1 MPYTLQRKMFK
12 LGGSAA
18 HGGGIT
24 ANLKDP
30 NRVHMKKGG
39 SVAPI
44 GLVGK
49 GPLHMKGPDGKM
61 REMQNPLALL
71 TMGASRFAPAF
82 MRALSGKGIGSL
94 KNYILGG
101 SDDVFKAGKDVA
113 GVGFGRG
120 KFNPATGKIKDVV
133 IKKGKPG
140 RGDPG
145 TPLKKPGDKGYK
157 PPAKDY
163 KPPTP
168 DVTKTMNRD
177 EYIKYLKDKDP
188 AKLKELFGDYGFGT
202 YGRMSQIGRGAQ
214 AGLLPAAGV
223 GAVSSLFPEFETG
236 KDKPIRT
243 AIQTLRE
250 APELAFNLVAGV
262 PSGALGLL
270 AGQGGA
276 GFLPSQ
282 ALQNTL
288 YPDGP
293 KDIKTV
299 AEGEEITQAKVKEAA
314 EDDLRA
320 EYERLLGGKP
330 NPVGEIGSA
339 IATALPSLAEDDL
352 TGAASAYTQQLKTG
366 VDKMDEYDRGVGQFI
381 LQNKITEGQTNQA
394 MIAEALASGDLDTV
408 SKIKKYQAA
417 AEELGDVTP
426 LPVKGKNKPDYDSM
440 RAGTVYADVTTSTGS
455 KYLAINRSGDDEL
468 RTNSADAAVN
478 FANA

>member
-12 LGGSAA
+12 LGGSVA

-24 ANLKDP
+24 ANLKHP
-30 NRVHMKKGG
+30 NRVHMNKGG

-71 TMGASRFAPAF
+71 GLLARAGGTGGLRSIPALLRGLGSRSTKPISDFVMKSATGASRPTAKQLAKMTPAEIK
-82 MRALSGKGIGSL
+82 RT
-94 KNYILGG
+94 
-101 SDDVFKAGKDVA
+101 
-113 GVGFGRG
+113 VG
-120 KFNPATGKIKDVV
+120 T
-133 IKKGKPG
+133 
-140 RGDPG
+140 
-145 TPLKKPGDKGYK
+145 
-157 PPAKDY
+157 
-163 KPPTP
+163 
-168 DVTKTMNRD
+168 
-177 EYIKYLKDKDP
+177 
-188 AKLKELFGDYGFGT
+188 YGFGPT
-202 YGRMSQIGRGAQ
+202 GRMSQIGRGLETGIGAL
-214 AGLLPAAGV
+214 APV
-223 GAVSSLFPEFETG
+223 GAVSSLLPELEKG
-236 KDKPIRT
+236 KDKPIST
-243 AIQTLRE
+243 LVQNLRE
-250 APELAFNLVAGV
+250 IPETALNAAIGLPTGV
-262 PSGALGLL
+262 VGLL
-270 AGQGGA
+270 SGQGGA
-276 GFLPSQ
+276 GFTPSD

-299 AEGEEITQAKVKEAA
+299 AKDEEITQAKVKEAA

-320 EYERLLGGKP
+320 EYERLLGGRP
-330 NPVGEIGSA
+330 NPVGEIGTA

-352 TGAASAYTQQLKTG
+352 AGAAAAYTQQLKTG

-381 LQNKITEGQTNQA
+381 LQDKITEGQTNQA